1 MRIRPLISSILV
13 TVLLINFC
21 HLMSVKETTNIMR
34 KIRFL
39 TILTVYLYD
48 ILKSPKCWAMVINN
62 CLALAF

>member
-1 MRIRPLISSILV
+1 
-13 TVLLINFC
+13 
-21 HLMSVKETTNIMR
+21 MSVKETTNIMR